1 MAHMK
6 SAITSVLILII
17 LLPVLSSAYNLGDRN
32 APSIQAGLFHAAPV
46 IDGVVNAQE
55 WKDAAATNTFHKLGS
70 ESILLPAAKALIGY
84 DKDAIYVAIICPYA
98 YGEKPKAEKRARDG
112 DLWLDDAFEVFI
124 DPTHEHKTAYQ
135 FVVNAANSISDSKS
149 ADAAWNGDWQVAT
162 SHTTDSWSAEFRI
175 PFTTLGVTAPE
186 SATTMGLNIC
196 LDKKDKLTAYYSWA
210 PFVSGT
216 FHQPGIL
223 GHLILAPNGPSMSG
237 LLFTEGNNLGFDMQ
251 TIPQT
256 PGIIASLKVTRNGV
270 AVGESSKSLD
280 GTVRLMVPITG
291 SEKPEPADYRWEI
304 DATQSSTG
312 NQLYHHAG
320 VLTISP
326 PLAVSLRKFFI
337 QGKLAVDVD
346 MAGLDG
352 PEPAAIQANIVGYDG
367 KEILT
372 QRTDS
377 IVKRKSTIYF
387 DVSKLAAKD
396 YKVNVNVVD
405 AGNNTIATAQA
416 TFAIPPTPVWLNSK
430 AGISDKV
437 LAPWTPLKTSI
448 SRGTVSVSPWGRT
461 YTFAGTPFPAIIS
474 TRGASI
480 LSGPMTLKLVVDG
493 KPVTYKGLIQV
504 VKKTGSQMILVGSG
518 KAGSLNVEFKDTI
531 DFDGHSFVN
540 LKLKGGSNVTLDSM
554 SIEAPIKKQ
563 YAKYRYFYP
572 STNWASSVADGYLP
586 VKGWEHD
593 FVPMVW
599 LGDEDRG
606 FTLYTTSEQNW
617 TMDTKIKPMQAVH
630 SSRDVVSLRF
640 NVVSRPIVLSAQQ
653 AQTGLNYEFGFEAT
667 PVRKPDK
674 DVWDYRINHSG
685 DYGMVDQMANSSTTL
700 SYESSKLFE
709 SNEGTLDLWVRIKF
723 NPDAPIIDPN
733 NKGIMN
739 HDLLVI
745 GNMDEMLDMYWN
757 VDDHGMRIFAMKNQ
771 QYVYIKGGRC
781 EWKQGEMHHI
791 SMTWGK
797 SIRLYADGK
806 LIVEQVQPNLAI
818 GTKPLGTLR
827 ITSTKGGFDID
838 ELRISDIAREPVVPT
853 APYAVDSHTLLLDHL
868 DNVSKTGSRVTT
880 VPVKGLSSV
889 LDEAAGLTPG
899 KFGNSITVS
908 GKQMPMLDYLRDLG
922 VRTIVFHEKWTEYQ
936 NSTETSHQDELKRL
950 VKACHARG
958 IQLLLYFGYELSD
971 ISPEWDLYHNECLV
985 YPFWNS
991 YTREPKQKDY
1001 IVCYNSRWP
1010 EYLADGISRMID
1022 KYDIDGVYLDSTA
1035 VAWGCINTDHG
1046 CGYVKPDGSLGVTYT
1061 FKGTR
1066 DMLRRLY
1073 TVVKSKKPNGQ
1084 VNLHNSSTMNI
1095 PAVGWATS
1103 SWDGEQFTLLTE
1115 HTDIEKL
1122 LPLDAFRTE
1131 FMGRQW
1137 GVPSELLC
1145 YETPFTTHEALSFTL
1160 LHDVLVRAG
1169 GKALLEESS
1178 LWKTMDKFG
1187 RKQAHFLPYWNN
1199 SEYAKVSPTKSYTT
1213 LYLQPGKRVMCI
1225 VSNLSKVTSDVKV
1238 ALNLQKMKLG
1248 SNVTARNALTG
1259 ESIQI
1264 DKGSLKVNLQSYDYA
1279 LVWVQKNMTRK

>member
-1 MAHMK
+1 MRYMK
-6 SAITSVLILII
+6 SAIISVYMLLV
-17 LLPVLSSAYNLGDRN
+17 LLPVISFAYNLGDRN
-32 APSIQAGLFHAAPV
+32 APSIQVGLLHSIPV
-46 IDGVVNAQE
+46 IDGVADAQE
-55 WKDAAATNTFHKLGS
+55 WNEASVTNTFHILGS
-70 ESILLPAAKALIGY
+70 ESVLLPAAKAFIGF
-84 DKDAIYVAIICPYA
+84 DKNAIYVAIVCPYA
-98 YGEKPKAEKRARDG
+98 FGEKPKAEKRKRDG

-124 DPTHEHKTAYQ
+124 DPTHGHKTAYQ
-135 FVVNAANSISDSKS
+135 FVVNAANSISDSR
-149 ADAAWNGDWQVAT
+149 ATDATWNGEWKVAT
-162 SHTTDSWSAEFRI
+162 SQAADSWSAEFRI
-175 PFTTLGVTAPE
+175 PFATLGVTSPE

-196 LDKKDKLTAYYSWA
+196 LDKKDKLTAFYSWA

-223 GHLILAPNGPSMSG
+223 GHLILAPNGPSISG
-237 LLFTEGNNLGFDMQ
+237 LLFKKGNNLGFDMQ
-251 TIPQT
+251 TLLQT
-256 PGIIASLKVTRNGV
+256 PGISASLKVTRNGV
-270 AVGESSKSLD
+270 SVGESSKSL
-280 GTVRLMVPITG
+280 GGSVRLTVPITG
-291 SEKPEPADYRWEI
+291 GDKPEPADYRWEI
-304 DATQSSTG
+304 NAGSSIG
-312 NQLYHHAG
+312 DQLYHHSG
-320 VLTISP
+320 ILTISP
-326 PLAVSLRKFFI
+326 PLAISLRKFFI
-337 QGKLAVDVD
+337 QGKLAMDVD
-346 MAGLDG
+346 MAGLIG
-352 PEPAAIQANIVGYDG
+352 SEPAAVQVNITGDDG
-367 KEILT
+367 KQILS
-372 QRTDS
+372 QRSDS

-396 YKVNVNVVD
+396 YKINASVID
-405 AGNNTIATAQA
+405 AGGNSIATAQ
-416 TFAIPPTPVWLNSK
+416 TSFAIPPTPVWLNSK

-448 SRGTVSVSPWGRT
+448 SKGTVSVSPWGRT
-461 YTFAGTPFPAIIS
+461 YTFVGTPFPSNIS

-480 LSGPMTLKLVVDG
+480 LSSPMTLKLVVDG
-493 KPVTYKGLIQV
+493 KLVTFKGLLQV
-504 VKKTGSQMILVGSG
+504 VKETGSQVILSGTG
-518 KAGSLNVEFKDTI
+518 KAGSLSVEFKDTI

-540 LKLKGGSNVTLDSM
+540 LKLRGSSDVTLNSM

-572 STNWASSVADGYLP
+572 STNWSSSVADGYLP
-586 VKGWEHD
+586 AKGWEHD

-606 FTLYTTSEQNW
+606 FALYTTSEQNW
-617 TMDTKIKPMQAVH
+617 TMDGKIKPMQAVH
-630 SSRDVVSLRF
+630 SSKDVVSLRF
-640 NVVSRPIVLSAQQ
+640 NIVSKPIVLTASQ
-653 AQTGLNYEFGFEAT
+653 AQKGLDYEFGFEAT

-674 DVWDYRINHSG
+674 DVWDYKINHSG

-709 SNEGTLDLWVRIKF
+709 SKEGTLDLWVRMNF
-723 NPDAPIIDPN
+723 DPDAPILDPN

-739 HDLLVI
+739 HDLLII
-745 GNMDEMLDMYWN
+745 GNMDEMIDMYWN

-781 EWKQGEMHHI
+781 EWKKGEMHHI

-806 LIVEQVQPNLAI
+806 LIVEQVQPVLAI
-818 GTKPLGTLR
+818 GTKPMSTLR

-838 ELRISDIAREPVVPT
+838 ELRISDIIRDPVLPS
-853 APYAVDSHTLLLDHL
+853 APYVEDSHTLLLDHL
-868 DNVSKTGSRVTT
+868 DDVSKTGSRITT
-880 VPVKGLSSV
+880 IPEKGLSSL

-908 GKQMPMLDYLRDLG
+908 GKQMPMLDYLKDLG
-922 VRTIVFHEKWTEYQ
+922 VKTIVYHEKWTEYQ
-936 NSTETSHQDELKRL
+936 NSTETSRQDELKRL

-971 ISPEWDLYHNECLV
+971 ISPEWDLYHNDCLV
-985 YPFWNS
+985 YPFYNS

-1073 TVVKSKKPNGQ
+1073 TVVKSKKLNGQ

-1103 SWDGEQFTLLTE
+1103 SWDGEQFTLMTE
-1115 HTDIEKL
+1115 HADIEKL

-1160 LHDVLVRAG
+1160 LHDVLVRG
-1169 GKALLEESS
+1169 SGKALLEESS
-1178 LWKTMDKFG
+1178 LWKAMDKFG
-1187 RKQAHFLPYWNN
+1187 RKQAQFLPYWNN
-1199 SEYAKVSPTKSYTT
+1199 AQYAKVSPAKSYAT
-1213 LYLQPGKRVMCI
+1213 LHLQTGKRVMCI
-1225 VSNLSKVTSDVKV
+1225 VSNLSKASTDVKV
-1238 ALNLQKMKLG
+1238 NLNLQKMKLG
-1248 SNVTARNALTG
+1248 LKVTARNALTG
-1259 ESIQI
+1259 EQIQI
-1264 DKGSLKVNLQSYDYA
+1264 YNGSFKVNLQSYDYA
-1279 LVWVQKNMTRK
+1279 LVWVEENKARK